1 MLDESILN
9 TVKQL
14 GGGVFPEDTDFDN
27 DIIRYINSTFVVLR
41 QLGAGPSSFRITD
54 STSKWSDWTDDENLI
69 DMAADYISNK
79 VRLKFD
85 PPQSSTAID
94 LIKENVAELEW
105 RIRLLA
111 ETSD

>member
-9 TVKQL
+9 TVKKL
-14 GGGVFPEDTDFDN
+14 GGGIYPEDSDFDD
-27 DIIRYINSTFVVLR
+27 DIIRYINSTFTVLR

-54 STSKWSDWTDDENLI
+54 QTSKWADWTADLDLA

-85 PPQSSTAID
+85 PPQSATAID

-105 RIRLLA
+105 RIRLHA
-111 ETSD
+111 ETS